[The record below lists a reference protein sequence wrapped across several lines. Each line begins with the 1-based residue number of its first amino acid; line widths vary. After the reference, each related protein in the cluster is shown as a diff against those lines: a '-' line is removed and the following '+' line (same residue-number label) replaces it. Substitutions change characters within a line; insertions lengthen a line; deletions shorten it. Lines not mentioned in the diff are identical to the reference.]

1 MIRKIYTLLILGLCL
16 GFAACG
22 DDNDGLDPN
31 AAAPVINCPMEEVN
45 VDLNKVDN
53 LPVVAVIKS
62 QAGLRSVSMK
72 IQTVEGTIDYKTVTD
87 FFNPNSYSLS
97 EKLEYNTNYQ
107 SFIIEAIDNLDHVTM
122 KSVTFKI
129 TDVMERP
136 VITFDPEEIV
146 YDEMEENPEIPRTT
160 FKVISEAGLKSV
172 GIYLVSANGQES
184 KADLTLN
191 GEQEYS
197 YDELVIY
204 KEGDKGLKVKAE
216 DTYGNI
222 TISTLPVIYRAIP
235 GPQLVLP
242 EKPISINTGE
252 IIKLPIKIESVRGV
266 QEIVVYRVENTEETE
281 IMRMPMNGE
290 KTIED
295 VLEIDD
301 FTNATTQ
308 LKVVSSD
315 GRAEKNAVGNVKI
328 YVDMDVV
335 TFDIASQTY
344 ANSCNVK
351 YLDTYAIVSLKDL
364 KTYSVDYAIASQA
377 NALNVDFRFYC
388 YGSTGEPR
396 LYSMHAS
403 GTSNKENEYV
413 GTTGSL
419 MDMPKRNT
427 TGFLKLPST
436 FDYKNA
442 TVSSIAEIAA
452 STVSTGTLK
461 AFEIDDVIAF
471 RTGSTSSAGATRIGI
486 MKIVNM
492 TAPKDLV
499 SNNPT
504 ARVMTVEIK
513 FPKKK

>member
-22 DDNDGLDPN
+22 DDNDGLNPN

-62 QAGLRSVSMK
+62 QAGLKSVSMK

-97 EKLEYNTNYQ
+97 EKLEYNVNYQ
-107 SFIIEAIDNLDHVTM
+107 SFTIEAIDNLDHVTM

-136 VITFDPEEIV
+136 VITFEPEEIV
-146 YDEMEENPEIPRTT
+146 YDEMEENPEIPHTT
-160 FKVISEAGLKSV
+160 FKIISEAGLKSV
-172 GIYLVSANGQES
+172 GIYLVSASGQES
-184 KADLTLN
+184 KAELTLN
-191 GEQEYS
+191 GDKEYL

-235 GPQLVLP
+235 GPQLVLL
-242 EKPISINTGE
+242 EKPISVNTGE
-252 IIKLPIKIESVRGV
+252 KINLPIKIESVRGI
-266 QEIVVYRVENTEETE
+266 QEIVVYCVENAEEKVA
-281 IMRMPMNGE
+281 MRMPMNGE
-290 KTIED
+290 KTIEE

-308 LKVVSSD
+308 LKVVASD
-315 GRAEKNAVGNVKI
+315 GRAEKNAVGDVKV
-328 YVDMDVV
+328 YVDMNVV
-335 TFDIASQTY
+335 TFDIGSQTY
-344 ANSCNVK
+344 ANSCNEK
-351 YLDTYAIVSLKDL
+351 YPGAYAIVSLKDL
-364 KTYSVDYAIASQA
+364 KTYSVDYAIASQV
-377 NALNVDFRFYC
+377 NAVNVDFRFYC
-388 YGSTGEPR
+388 YGSAGEPR

-403 GTSNKENEYV
+403 GESNKENEYV

-419 MDMPKRNT
+419 MNMPKRNT
-427 TGFLKLPST
+427 TGFLKLPSD
-436 FDYKNA
+436 FDYENA
-442 TVSSIAEIAA
+442 TVGSIAKIAA
-452 STVSTGTLK
+452 STVSTGILK
-461 AFEIDDVIAF
+461 AFETGDVIAF

-492 TAPKDLV
+492 TAPRDLV

-504 ARVMTVEIK
+504 ARVLTVEIK